1 MQQIIVEPGLGEKL
15 SELGNQAVLC
25 DSNGRALGLFSPL
38 TAQPP
43 VQDLQLEPPLSIA
56 QTEELRKTH
65 TGKPLA
71 EILGRLGIQ

>member
-1 MQQIIVEPGLGEKL
+1 MQQIIVESDLGHKL
-15 SELGNQAVLC
+15 SELDNQAVLC
-25 DSNGRALGLFSPL
+25 DSTGRALGLFSPL

-43 VQDLQLEPPLSIA
+43 IQDLQLEAPLSIA
-56 QTEELRKTH
+56 ETEELRKVR

>member
-1 MQQIIVEPGLGEKL
+1 MQQIIVEPALGQKL
-15 SELGNQAVLC
+15 SELENQAVLC
-25 DSNGRALGLFSPL
+25 DSTGRALGLFSPL
-38 TAQPP
+38 SAQPP

-56 QTEELRKTH
+56 ETDELRKVR